1 MDTDWYL
8 TQISQASN
16 RFEDKLM
23 LLMNTYNKNCL
34 RDVTLDEAKEFYE
47 KFIMKNE

>member
-1 MDTDWYL
+1 MDTGWYL
-8 TQISQASN
+8 TQISQTSN
-16 RFEDKLM
+16 RLGDKLM

-34 RDVTLDEAKEFYE
+34 RDITLDEAREFYE